1 VRCQRNSI
9 PGVSKPRR
17 RSSESIAAL
26 AAALAKAQTE
36 LANPEKTLTATIGTD
51 RNAEGARTFRY
62 APLSSG
68 LDIVR
73 KTLGK
78 HEIAILQTTAID
90 QASRSLSLTTML
102 THASGEWIA
111 SEWPVC
117 PVSDTAAPHRMGAA
131 LTYARRYALF
141 TLVGI
146 AGEDDLDAPDLNCR
160 PVAEAAARAGSAA
173 PHGAAST
180 PPDRPSGSGN
190 SGGNCRPILNPEA
203 SAEARDRL
211 LREIIK
217 LPSGEAAGEW
227 ARTVLPI
234 KNTLT
239 ARDARL
245 IETAF
250 AFRMSALQEKSPEP
264 ESLAPTADR
273 AEAEPEPI
281 ESPSHAV
288 GSDAQERASKGIDKS
303 VLAFREVR
311 RLRDKEHL
319 KYVASRS
326 CLICGRQPSE
336 PHHVRFAQKLA
347 FGRKVSDEF
356 TVPLCRL
363 HHRELHRSPNE
374 PLWWKT
380 ARIDPLPIARELWEA
395 TRPKAAPPPV
405 SGASHPAPSVRP
417 ALTPRTDETPK
428 ERAAEER
435 GPARGAPAESNRP

>member
-1 VRCQRNSI
+1 MH
-9 PGVSKPRR
+9 

-26 AAALAKAQTE
+26 ATALAKAQTE
-36 LANPEKTLTATIGTD
+36 LTNPEKSLTATIGTD
-51 RNAEGARTFRY
+51 RNGEGARTFRY

-78 HEIAILQTTAID
+78 HEIAVLQTTGID
-90 QASRSLSLTTML
+90 QPTRSVSLTTML
-102 THASGEWIA
+102 THASGEWVA

-117 PVSDTAAPHRMGAA
+117 PVTDMAAPHRMGAA

-146 AGEDDLDAPDLNCR
+146 AGEDDLDAPDLSCQ
-160 PVAEAAARAGSAA
+160 PVPDAGATGCSTAPDRISPGTSGPSAA
-173 PHGAAST
+173 G
-180 PPDRPSGSGN
+180 RKGSGN
-190 SGGNCRPILNPEA
+190 SRTLLEPEA

-211 LREIIK
+211 IREIVK
-217 LPSGEAAGEW
+217 LASEEAAGEW
-227 ARTVLPI
+227 ARKVLPI
-234 KNTLT
+234 KNALT
-239 ARDARL
+239 SRDARL

-250 AFRMSALQEKSPEP
+250 AFRISAFREGTSDPEP
-264 ESLAPTADR
+264 STPATQALA
-273 AEAEPEPI
+273 
-281 ESPSHAV
+281 
-288 GSDAQERASKGIDKS
+288 SDAQEPSSGRIDKS
-303 VLAFREVR
+303 VLAFKEVR

-363 HHRELHRSPNE
+363 HHRELHRSRNE

-380 ARIDPLPIARELWEA
+380 ARIDPIRIAQELWEA
-395 TRPKAAPPPV
+395 TRPKATLPP
-405 SGASHPAPSVRP
+405 STEASDPAPSVSP
-417 ALTPRTDETPK
+417 VFLVSSDGTPRSSDAK
-428 ERAAEER
+428 KGRAAED
-435 GPARGAPAESNRP
+435 APAKSNGP

>member
-1 VRCQRNSI
+1 MH
-9 PGVSKPRR
+9 

-36 LANPEKTLTATIGTD
+36 LTNPEKSLTATIRTD
-51 RNAEGARTFRY
+51 RNGERARTFRY

-78 HEIAILQTTAID
+78 HEIAIFQTTAID
-90 QASRSLSLTTML
+90 QPTRSVSLTTTL
-102 THASGEWIA
+102 THSSGEWIA

-117 PVSDTAAPHRMGAA
+117 PVSDMAAPHRMGAA

-146 AGEDDLDAPDLNCR
+146 AGEDDLDAPDLNCQPLLDGR
-160 PVAEAAARAGSAA
+160 TSGGSTA
-173 PHGAAST
+173 
-180 PPDRPSGSGN
+180 PDRASPSPSGRLAGRRN
-190 SGGNCRPILNPEA
+190 SLGQEQTILSPEA
-203 SAEARDRL
+203 SGKTRDRL
-211 LREIIK
+211 LRELVK
-217 LPSGEAAGEW
+217 LPSEGAAGGW
-227 ARTVLPI
+227 ARKILPI

-239 ARDARL
+239 SSDARL

-250 AFRMSALQEKSPEP
+250 AFRISAFREG
-264 ESLAPTADR
+264 T
-273 AEAEPEPI
+273 
-281 ESPSHAV
+281 
-288 GSDAQERASKGIDKS
+288 SDAEQPQSAPPGAAKAGSESVETGFQALPPDARVLSSGGIDKS
-303 VLAFREVR
+303 VLAFGEMR
-311 RLRDKEHL
+311 RLRDKGHL

-363 HHRELHRSPNE
+363 HHRELHRSRNE
-374 PLWWKT
+374 PLWWET
-380 ARIDPLPIARELWEA
+380 ARIDPIQIARELWQA
-395 TRPKAAPPPV
+395 TRPKTAPQPV
-405 SGASHPAPSVRP
+405 IGASSPAPSVSP
-417 ALTPRTDETPK
+417 PLPTDEAPRIDTRK
-428 ERAAEER
+428 GRAAQD
-435 GPARGAPAESNRP
+435 APAKSNGP

>member
-1 VRCQRNSI
+1 MH
-9 PGVSKPRR
+9 

-26 AAALAKAQTE
+26 AAALAKAQAE
-36 LANPEKTLTATIGTD
+36 LTNPEKSLSATIRTD
-51 RNAEGARTFRY
+51 RNGEGARTFRY

-78 HEIAILQTTAID
+78 HEIAIFQTTAID
-90 QASRSLSLTTML
+90 QPTRSVSLTTML
-102 THASGEWIA
+102 THASGQWIA

-117 PVSDTAAPHRMGAA
+117 PVSDMAAPHRMGAA

-146 AGEDDLDAPDLNCR
+146 AGEDDLDAPDLNCQ
-160 PVAEAAARAGSAA
+160 PAAEAGVSGGSTALDRAS
-173 PHGAAST
+173 PS
-180 PPDRPSGSGN
+180 PSGRLAGHRN
-190 SGGNCRPILNPEA
+190 SIGHGRPILDPEA

-227 ARTVLPI
+227 ARNVLPI

-239 ARDARL
+239 SRDARL

-250 AFRMSALQEKSPEP
+250 AFRISALEEKTRQPEP
-264 ESLAPTADR
+264 VASTPGGAAKPGSEPVESGNQAVESEAQDR
-273 AEAEPEPI
+273 
-281 ESPSHAV
+281 SPN
-288 GSDAQERASKGIDKS
+288 RIDKS
-303 VLAFREVR
+303 VLAFGEVR
-311 RLRDKEHL
+311 RFRDKDHL

-336 PHHVRFAQKLA
+336 PHHVRFAQRLA

-363 HHRELHRSPNE
+363 HHRELHRSRNE
-374 PLWWKT
+374 PQWWKT
-380 ARIDPLPIARELWEA
+380 ARIDPIQIARELWEA
-395 TRPKAAPPPV
+395 TRPNVAPQLV
-405 SGASHPAPSVRP
+405 ATDQSSAPGVPP
-417 ALTPRTDETPK
+417 ALPLPTDETPK
-428 ERAAEER
+428 QRKAELHR
-435 GPARGAPAESNRP
+435 TPRPP

>member
-1 VRCQRNSI
+1 MHRC
-9 PGVSKPRR
+9 
-17 RSSESIAAL
+17 SESLGAL
-26 AAALAKAQTE
+26 ATALAKAQTE
-36 LANPEKTLTATIGTD
+36 LTNPEKSLTATIRTD
-51 RNAEGARTFRY
+51 RNGEGARTFRY

-78 HEIAILQTTAID
+78 HEIAIFQTTAID
-90 QASRSLSLTTML
+90 QPTRSVSLTTML

-117 PVSDTAAPHRMGAA
+117 PVSDMAAPHRMGAA

-146 AGEDDLDAPDLNCR
+146 AGEDDLDAPDLNCQ
-160 PVAEAAARAGSAA
+160 PVADPSVTAGSAA
-173 PHGAAST
+173 PPDRHAST
-180 PPDRPSGSGN
+180 PSGDPARR
-190 SGGNCRPILNPEA
+190 GNCGGYGRPILDPEA

-211 LREIIK
+211 LREIVK
-217 LPSGEAAGEW
+217 LPSSEAAGEW
-227 ARTVLPI
+227 ARNVLPI

-239 ARDARL
+239 SRDARL

-250 AFRMSALQEKSPEP
+250 AFRISSLEEKTQEP
-264 ESLAPTADR
+264 ETLASTHGGAV
-273 AEAEPEPI
+273 ESGSESVEPSNQPRGLE
-281 ESPSHAV
+281 
-288 GSDAQERASKGIDKS
+288 AQERSDRIDKS
-303 VLAFREVR
+303 VLAFGEVR
-311 RLRDKEHL
+311 RLRDKDHL
-319 KYVASRS
+319 KYVASRY

-363 HHRELHRSPNE
+363 HHHELHCSRNE

-380 ARIDPLPIARELWEA
+380 ARIDPIQIARELWEA
-395 TRPKAAPPPV
+395 TRPKAALQPV
-405 SGASHPAPSVRP
+405 TGASGPAPSVSPALPRP
-417 ALTPRTDETPK
+417 ADEPK
-428 ERAAEER
+428 ASGAA
-435 GPARGAPAESNRP
+435 

>member
-1 VRCQRNSI
+1 MH
-9 PGVSKPRR
+9 

-26 AAALAKAQTE
+26 AAALAKAQAE
-36 LANPEKTLTATIGTD
+36 LTNPEKSLTATVRTD
-51 RNAEGARTFRY
+51 RNGEGSRTFRY

-78 HEIAILQTTAID
+78 HEIAIFQTTAID
-90 QASRSLSLTTML
+90 QPTRSVSLTTML
-102 THASGEWIA
+102 THASGQWIA

-117 PVSDTAAPHRMGAA
+117 PLSDTAAPHRMGAA

-146 AGEDDLDAPDLNCR
+146 AGEDDLDTPDLNCQ
-160 PVAEAAARAGSAA
+160 PMVDAGIEASG
-173 PHGAAST
+173 
-180 PPDRPSGSGN
+180 PPRRGN
-190 SGGNCRPILNPEA
+190 TGGHSHITFDPEA

-211 LREIIK
+211 LREIVK
-217 LPSGEAAGEW
+217 LPSSEAAGEW
-227 ARTVLPI
+227 ARNVLPI

-239 ARDARL
+239 SRDARL

-250 AFRMSALQEKSPEP
+250 AFRMSALQEKMRERGPVAPMPGGAIGAGSRAA
-264 ESLAPTADR
+264 ESGSQVMGSETR
-273 AEAEPEPI
+273 EG
-281 ESPSHAV
+281 PSN
-288 GSDAQERASKGIDKS
+288 RIDKS
-303 VLAFREVR
+303 VLAIGEVR
-311 RLRDKEHL
+311 RLRDKDHL

-363 HHRELHRSPNE
+363 HHRELHRSRNE
-374 PLWWKT
+374 PQWWKT
-380 ARIDPLPIARELWEA
+380 ARIDPVQIARELWEA
-395 TRPKAAPPPV
+395 TRPKAAPQLV
-405 SGASHPAPSVRP
+405 TATKAPAPSVLP
-417 ALTPRTDETPK
+417 ALPLAADETPK
-428 ERAAEER
+428 AGGAKKGRAAPDAATKPS
-435 GPARGAPAESNRP
+435 GP

>member
-1 VRCQRNSI
+1 MH
-9 PGVSKPRR
+9 

-36 LANPEKTLTATIGTD
+36 LTNPEKSVTATIRTD
-51 RNAEGARTFRY
+51 RNGEGAARTFRY

-90 QASRSLSLTTML
+90 QPSRSVSLTTML

-117 PVSDTAAPHRMGAA
+117 PTSDMAVPHRMGAA

-146 AGEDDLDAPDLNCR
+146 AGEDDFDAPDLTCE
-160 PVAEAAARAGSAA
+160 PTTAAGARAASATHGRA
-173 PHGAAST
+173 VFTPHGRRSERDDNGA
-180 PPDRPSGSGN
+180 RG
-190 SGGNCRPILNPEA
+190 RPILNAEA

-217 LPSGEAAGEW
+217 LPSDEAAEEW
-227 ARTVLPI
+227 ARSALPI

-239 ARDARL
+239 PRDARL

-250 AFRMSALQEKSPEP
+250 AFRMSALREKSPQTEA
-264 ESLAPTADR
+264 LALTPGG
-273 AEAEPEPI
+273 AEGGPEPV
-281 ESPSHAV
+281 ESGYQAAGLEAHKRFPHRV
-288 GSDAQERASKGIDKS
+288 DKS
-303 VLAFREVR
+303 VLALGEAR
-311 RLRDKEHL
+311 RVRDKEHL
-319 KYVASRS
+319 KYVASRP

-363 HHRELHRSPNE
+363 HHRELHRSRNE

-395 TRPKAAPPPV
+395 TRPKAALAV
-405 SGASHPAPSVRP
+405 SGASDPARNVLS
-417 ALTPRTDETPK
+417 ALPPPTDATSK
-428 ERAAEER
+428 QGAAEER
-435 GPARGAPAESNRP
+435 CAARDAPDESNRR

>member
-1 VRCQRNSI
+1 MH
-9 PGVSKPRR
+9 

-26 AAALAKAQTE
+26 ATALAKAQTE
-36 LANPEKTLTATIGTD
+36 LTNPEKSLTATIRTD
-51 RNAEGARTFRY
+51 RSGEGARIFRY

-78 HEIAILQTTAID
+78 HEIAIFQTTAID
-90 QASRSLSLTTML
+90 QPTRSVSLTTML

-146 AGEDDLDAPDLNCR
+146 AGEDDLDAPDLNCQ
-160 PVAEAAARAGSAA
+160 PVAEAGVKARAT
-173 PHGAAST
+173 PPPDRAAST
-180 PPDRPSGSGN
+180 VPRGEPARGN
-190 SGGNCRPILNPEA
+190 SDAHSQLMSPEA
-203 SAEARDRL
+203 SAETRDRL

-217 LPSGEAAGEW
+217 LSSDDAAGEW
-227 ARTVLPI
+227 ARNILPI
-234 KNTLT
+234 KNTLVS
-239 ARDARL
+239 RDARL

-250 AFRMSALQEKSPEP
+250 AFRISALQEKTPEP
-264 ESLAPTADR
+264 DPPASTPEGPAETGSEPAEPGSQAVGPEAQDR
-273 AEAEPEPI
+273 AYN
-281 ESPSHAV
+281 
-288 GSDAQERASKGIDKS
+288 RIDKS
-303 VLAFREVR
+303 VIALGEAR
-311 RLRDKEHL
+311 RLRDKDHL

-336 PHHVRFAQKLA
+336 PHHVRFAQKRAL
-347 FGRKVSDEF
+347 GRKVSDEF

-363 HHRELHRSPNE
+363 HHRELHRSRNE

-380 ARIDPLPIARELWEA
+380 ARIDPIEIARELWKK
-395 TRPKAAPPPV
+395 TRIPGSKTSTETTV
-405 SGASHPAPSVRP
+405 
-417 ALTPRTDETPK
+417 AL
-428 ERAAEER
+428 ANALIQ
-435 GPARGAPAESNRP
+435 

>member
-1 VRCQRNSI
+1 MH
-9 PGVSKPRR
+9 

-36 LANPEKTLTATIGTD
+36 LTNPEKSLTATIRTD
-51 RNAEGARTFRY
+51 RNGEGARTFRY

-68 LDIVR
+68 LEIIR

-78 HEIAILQTTAID
+78 HEIAIFQTTAID
-90 QASRSLSLTTML
+90 QPTRAVSLTTML
-102 THASGEWIA
+102 THSSGEWIA
-111 SEWPVC
+111 SDWPVC
-117 PVSDTAAPHRMGAA
+117 PVSDVAAPHRMGVA

-146 AGEDDLDAPDLNCR
+146 AGEDDLDAPDLNCQ
-160 PVAEAAARAGSAA
+160 PVAEAGVSPSAK
-173 PHGAAST
+173 PY
-180 PPDRPSGSGN
+180 PDRA
-190 SGGNCRPILNPEA
+190 A

-211 LREIIK
+211 LREIVK

-234 KNTLT
+234 KSTLT
-239 ARDARL
+239 SRDARL

-250 AFRMSALQEKSPEP
+250 AFRMSALEEKTPQLEP
-264 ESLAPTADR
+264 LAPTPGEAAKAGSEPVKSGDR
-273 AEAEPEPI
+273 T
-281 ESPSHAV
+281 V
-288 GSDAQERASKGIDKS
+288 GSEAQERSSNRIDKS
-303 VLAFREVR
+303 VLTFGEVR
-311 RLRDKEHL
+311 RHRDKDHL

-363 HHRELHRSPNE
+363 HHRELHRSRNE

-380 ARIDPLPIARELWEA
+380 ARIDPIPIAQKLWEA
-395 TRPKAAPPPV
+395 TRPKAAPQPV
-405 SGASHPAPSVRP
+405 TGDKSPAASVLPVLPLP
-417 ALTPRTDETPK
+417 TDERPK
-428 ERAAEER
+428 GSAANKGRA
-435 GPARGAPAESNRP
+435 GPDAAAKVNRP

>member
-1 VRCQRNSI
+1 MH
-9 PGVSKPRR
+9 

-36 LANPEKTLTATIGTD
+36 LTNPEKSLTATIRTD
-51 RNAEGARTFRY
+51 RSGEGARTFRY

-78 HEIAILQTTAID
+78 HEIAIFQTTAID
-90 QASRSLSLTTML
+90 QPTRSVSLTTML

-117 PVSDTAAPHRMGAA
+117 AVSDMAAPHRMGAA

-146 AGEDDLDAPDLNCR
+146 AGEDDLDAPDLNCQ
-160 PVAEAAARAGSAA
+160 PAAEAGISGGSTA
-173 PHGAAST
+173 
-180 PPDRPSGSGN
+180 PDRPSPSPPGGLAGRRN
-190 SGGNCRPILNPEA
+190 SDGHGRPILDPQA

-211 LREIIK
+211 LREIVR

-227 ARTVLPI
+227 ARHVLPI

-239 ARDARL
+239 SRDARL

-250 AFRMSALQEKSPEP
+250 AFRLSALQEKTPPPQPLALTPAGAAQAGSGPA
-264 ESLAPTADR
+264 ESGNQT
-273 AEAEPEPI
+273 
-281 ESPSHAV
+281 V
-288 GSDAQERASKGIDKS
+288 GSEAQERPRNRIDKS
-303 VLAFREVR
+303 ALAFGEVR
-311 RLRDKEHL
+311 RLRDKDHL

-363 HHRELHRSPNE
+363 HHRELHRSRNE

-380 ARIDPLPIARELWEA
+380 ARIDPIPIARALWDA
-395 TRPKAAPPPV
+395 TRPKAAPQPA
-405 SGASHPAPSVRP
+405 GNEAPAPSVLP
-417 ALTPRTDETPK
+417 ALPLPADPTPK
-428 ERAAEER
+428 ESAAKKGRAAQD
-435 GPARGAPAESNRP
+435 APAESNRP

>member
-1 VRCQRNSI
+1 MH
-9 PGVSKPRR
+9 

-36 LANPEKTLTATIGTD
+36 LANPEKTLTATIGTE
-51 RNAEGARTFRY
+51 RNGEARTFRY

-68 LDIVR
+68 LEIVR

-90 QASRSLSLTTML
+90 QPTRSVSLTTML

-146 AGEDDLDAPDLNCR
+146 AGEDDLDAPDLNCE
-160 PVAEAAARAGSAA
+160 PVATGVGPGSVTPART
-173 PHGAAST
+173 AST
-180 PPDRPSGSGN
+180 TAGRPL
-190 SGGNCRPILNPEA
+190 GGGDGGWRGRPMLTPEA

-211 LREIIK
+211 LRQIIK
-217 LPSGEAAGEW
+217 LPSSEAGAEW
-227 ARTVLPI
+227 ARNVLPI

-239 ARDARL
+239 SRDARL

-250 AFRMSALQEKSPEP
+250 AFRMSALQEKNPQPEP
-264 ESLAPTADR
+264 LASTAGG
-273 AEAEPEPI
+273 AEAAPEPM
-281 ESPSHAV
+281 ESANQAL
-288 GSDAQERASKGIDKS
+288 GSDAQERSPNRIDKS
-303 VLAFREVR
+303 VLAFREAR
-311 RLRDKEHL
+311 RLRDKDHL
-319 KYVASRS
+319 KCVASRP

-363 HHRELHRSPNE
+363 HHRELHRSRNE

-395 TRPKAAPPPV
+395 TRLKAPLQA
-405 SGASHPAPSVRP
+405 SGPAPSVFP
-417 ALTPRTDETPK
+417 ALAPPTDAAPK
-428 ERAAEER
+428 EGAAEKRLAARDAAAEAK
-435 GPARGAPAESNRP
+435 GP

>member
-1 VRCQRNSI
+1 MH
-9 PGVSKPRR
+9 

-26 AAALAKAQTE
+26 ATALAKAQTE
-36 LANPEKTLTATIGTD
+36 LTNPEKSLTATIRTERGG
-51 RNAEGARTFRY
+51 EGAARTFRY

-78 HEIAILQTTAID
+78 HEIAIFQTTAID
-90 QASRSLSLTTML
+90 QPTRSVSLTTML

-117 PVSDTAAPHRMGAA
+117 PVSDMAAPHRMGAA

-146 AGEDDLDAPDLNCR
+146 AGEDDLDAPDLNCQ
-160 PVAEAAARAGSAA
+160 PVADPGVGAPAAASDLAASAA
-173 PHGAAST
+173 GRPAGRRNSSGHGQI
-180 PPDRPSGSGN
+180 
-190 SGGNCRPILNPEA
+190 ILDLEA

-217 LPSGEAAGEW
+217 LPSAEAAGEW
-227 ARTVLPI
+227 ARNVLPI

-239 ARDARL
+239 SRDARL

-250 AFRMSALQEKSPEP
+250 AFRISALEEKTQEP
-264 ESLAPTADR
+264 ETPASTHRGAV
-273 AEAEPEPI
+273 
-281 ESPSHAV
+281 ES
-288 GSDAQERASKGIDKS
+288 GSESVESSNQPGGLEAQERSDRIDKT
-303 VLAFREVR
+303 VLALGEVR
-311 RLRDKEHL
+311 RLRDKDHL
-319 KYVASRS
+319 KYVASRY

-363 HHRELHRSPNE
+363 HHRELHRSRNE

-380 ARIDPLPIARELWEA
+380 ARIDPIPIAQKLWEA
-395 TRPKAAPPPV
+395 TRPKAAPQPV
-405 SGASHPAPSVRP
+405 TGDKSPAASVLPVLPLP
-417 ALTPRTDETPK
+417 TDERPK
-428 ERAAEER
+428 GSAANKGRA
-435 GPARGAPAESNRP
+435 GPDAAAKVNRP